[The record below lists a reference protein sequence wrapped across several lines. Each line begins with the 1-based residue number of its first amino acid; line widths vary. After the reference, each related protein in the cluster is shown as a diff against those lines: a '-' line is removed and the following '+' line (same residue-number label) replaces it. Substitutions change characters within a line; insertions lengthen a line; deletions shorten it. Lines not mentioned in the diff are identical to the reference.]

1 MPHYC
6 WLPSVPPVS
15 VSSFRSLSYTFRCT
29 NIVFFLSIFLEN
41 LHPFCELKILYYLC
55 IPFRT
60 QNSAA
65 SNQVVFSD
73 GLHVMSLPEG
83 VCERVVIGS
92 QARLRIWCLRAY
104 GFESLRS
111 HFIKRS
117 RSVPRSPFLRPRVGF
132 GQTLRASRFR
142 TPLSLRDISRGRTE
156 TSVAVSVAR
165 TLSRGRGVFPGLFF
179 FARESGSGQS
189 LRASRFRTP
198 LSLRDISRGRTE
210 TSVAVSVARTFFRD
224 RGVFPGLFFYAPAGG
239 VRDNRSGPRGLVPL
253 CHCVTSHEGERKR
266 LSPFRSLARYQEIE
280 ECSPVSFFSPAS
292 RVWTNAQGLAVSY
305 PSVTA

>member
-1 MPHYC
+1 MYSDIDHAALLLASLC
-6 WLPSVPPVS
+6 SA
-15 VSSFRSLSYTFRCT
+15 SFRFQFSFTVLHFRCT
-29 NIVFFLSIFLEN
+29 NIVFFLSIFREN

-60 QNSAA
+60 QNAAA

-111 HFIKRS
+111 HIFKR
-117 RSVPRSPFLRPRVGF
+117 LGNI
-132 GQTLRASRFR
+132 L
-142 TPLSLRDISRGRTE
+142 
-156 TSVAVSVAR
+156 
-165 TLSRGRGVFPGLFF
+165 GLFF
-179 FARESGSGQS
+179 CACGWGSGQS

-210 TSVAVSVARTFFRD
+210 TSAAVSVARTFFRD
-224 RGVFPGLFFYAPAGG
+224 RGIYPRSLFLCARGWS
-239 VRDNRSGPRGLVPL
+239 SGKCSIQVL
-253 CHCVTSHEGERKR
+253 RKR
-266 LSPFRSLARYQEIE
+266 GRRCGRGRHGRPWPCEWDVGREPDRDERSEPPTAAPPPGAIQTLKKRKTTMAIQPFSVSGRRHALNHKILSHK
-280 ECSPVSFFSPAS
+280 
-292 RVWTNAQGLAVSY
+292 
-305 PSVTA
+305 